1 MSANEVQSVADL
13 VRPVNAGAHVVAAA
27 FLGETAVFA
36 TGEGE
41 VILGAEGTR
50 IPAHPGGAVLAAT
63 SDGKAFFTA
72 GDDGRLVKTAAEGSI
87 ETIAEAKGRWI
98 DQVAIG
104 PDGVVAW
111 SAGKTAFVQTKKT
124 VRSLEVASTVGGL
137 AFAPKGLRLAIAHY
151 NGATLW
157 FPNAEVKPETL
168 EWKGSH
174 LGVAWSPDGRFLVTT
189 MQENAMHGW
198 RLADGKHMRMSGYPS
213 RVRAMSFTADGK
225 SLATSGAEA
234 VIVWPFGTR
243 DGPMGKEPAMI
254 APAREGMKVTCVACH
269 PKREALAAGYNDG
282 MVMMVRL
289 SDGAE
294 ILARGPDGGE
304 ITALAWASRGDALC
318 FGTDDGKAGVL
329 VL

>member
-1 MSANEVQSVADL
+1 MSTNEVQSVADL
-13 VRPVNAGAHVVAAA
+13 VRDVDAGAHVVAAA

-41 VILGAEGTR
+41 VILGVEGTR
-50 IPAHPGGAVLAAT
+50 VAAHPGGAVLAAA
-63 SDGKAFFTA
+63 SDGKSLFTA
-72 GDDGRLVKTAAEGSI
+72 GDDGRLVKTSADGSA

-104 PDGVVAW
+104 PDAIAW
-111 SAGKTAFVQTKKT
+111 SAGKTAFVQTKKGI
-124 VRSLEVASTVGGL
+124 RSLEVASTVGGL

-157 FPNAEVKPETL
+157 FPNADVKPEML

-174 LGVAWSPDGRFLVTT
+174 LGVTWSPDGRFLVTT

-234 VIVWPFGTR
+234 VIVWPFGTK

-254 APAREGMKVTCVACH
+254 APAREGMRVSSVACH
-269 PKREALAAGYNDG
+269 PKREALAAGYSDG

-294 ILARGPDGGE
+294 ILARVPEGGE
-304 ITALAWASRGDALC
+304 ITALAWAKDGDALC